1 MPDPVATAASPSLFE
16 QLAVGDTQ
24 SLATEPVTIVIFGGS
39 GDLAHRKLLPA
50 LYNLHVDGVL
60 PPRIAIV
67 GAGRMPATDGE
78 YRAFARD
85 GIARFSRRP
94 IDEPAWQTF
103 AENLFAVNVELDQER
118 GMAPLGAR
126 LDIIE
131 HERGLTG
138 NRIYYLAI
146 PPTLFAP
153 TVEQLQRG
161 RFVVKSDL
169 GAGAPGVVGAARPFA
184 RLIVEKPIGRDL
196 ESARAVN
203 D

>member
-1 MPDPVATAASPSLFE
+1 MAVDPARSRVKRPAAGKPPPI
-16 QLAVGDTQ
+16 A
-24 SLATEPVTIVIFGGS
+24 AAPVTIVIFGGS

-67 GAGRMPATDGE
+67 GAGRMPVTDGE

-118 GMAPLGAR
+118 GIAPLGAR

-138 NRIYYLAI
+138 NRIYYL
-146 PPTLFAP
+146 
-153 TVEQLQRG
+153 
-161 RFVVKSDL
+161 
-169 GAGAPGVVGAARPFA
+169 
-184 RLIVEKPIGRDL
+184 
-196 ESARAVN
+196 
-203 D
+203 